1 MYLFLLFHLNKIR
14 KCCWLS
20 VADFTHIVWL
30 LFFVFTFDRSQ
41 ALMLRTFSWL
51 CSGIT
56 SGSVC
61 GTLCCAS
68 DLAWVAYKARIFL
81 LYHFS
86 IPTHMYLLQ
95 KAGFIFLKKWLH
107 SIPSAHIS
115 HLYPV
120 VLFWACILFLVLGTD
135 KS

>member
-1 MYLFLLFHLNKIR
+1 M
-14 KCCWLS
+14 
-20 VADFTHIVWL
+20 ADFTHIVWL
-30 LFFVFTFDRSQ
+30 LFFVFTFDRCQ
-41 ALMLRTFSWL
+41 ALMLRTFFWL

-68 DLAWVAYKARIFL
+68 DLAWVAYKARIFSAISL
-81 LYHFS
+81 LHPYSYVFVAEGR
-86 IPTHMYLLQ
+86 IYL
-95 KAGFIFLKKWLH
+95 FKKWLH
-107 SIPSAHIS
+107 SSPSAHTS

-120 VLFWACILFLVLGTD
+120 VLFWACLLFLVLGTD